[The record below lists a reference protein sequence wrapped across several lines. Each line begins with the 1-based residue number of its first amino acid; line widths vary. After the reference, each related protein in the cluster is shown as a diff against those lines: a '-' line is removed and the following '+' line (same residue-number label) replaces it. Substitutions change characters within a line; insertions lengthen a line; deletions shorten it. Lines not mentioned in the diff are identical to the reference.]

1 MVAHGR
7 AVPSPYQL
15 SRPDDRARSVL
26 LRSHRLVSSIIGDP
40 LGLLRRLR
48 GLPAFLRNW
57 LAYAARSQSA
67 LFRIRPSEILY
78 STSDMFAPAGTVRGH
93 YFHQDLWAA
102 RVVRSLGVAQHVD
115 IASRLDGFVAHVL
128 PFAEV
133 EYVDIRPVDAD
144 VPGLVSRIG
153 SVVALPYD
161 DQSVHSL
168 SCLHVIEHIGLGRYG
183 DPIDPEGHVH
193 AARELSRVLAA
204 GGTLIVGTPI
214 GRERLCF
221 DAHRVFDPE
230 TIVRIFSGLRLRS
243 FALIDDTGVGVRH
256 DADFAAARACEY
268 GCGLFVFE
276 RPARVAS

>member
-1 MVAHGR
+1 MT
-7 AVPSPYQL
+7 
-15 SRPDDRARSVL
+15 RPDDRSRSFL
-26 LRSHRLVSSIIGDP
+26 LRSHRLVSSVVGDP

-48 GLPAFLRNW
+48 GLPAFVRHW
-57 LAYAARSQSA
+57 AAYSARSPGPS
-67 LFRIRPSEILY
+67 FRIRASEIWY
-78 STSDMFAPAGTVRGH
+78 STADMFAPAGTVRGH

-102 RVVRSLGVAQHVD
+102 RVVRALGVARHVD

-133 EYVDIRPVDAD
+133 EYVDIRAVDAE

-193 AARELSRVLAA
+193 AARELSRVLAV

-230 TIVRIFSGLRLRS
+230 TIVRIFGGLRLRS
-243 FALIDDTGVGVRH
+243 FALIDDSGVGVRQ
-256 DADFAAARACEY
+256 DADFADARACEY
-268 GCGLFVFE
+268 GCGLFIFE
-276 RPARVAS
+276 RPARDAA